1 VVRIDCRG
9 SEGQGMAIWIDGQ
22 GVTGNNAYVVDED
35 AIGGMQVFK
44 KVLLALAQEAA
55 MMG

>member
-1 VVRIDCRG
+1 
-9 SEGQGMAIWIDGQ
+9 MAIWIDGQ